1 MLFIVQGKRMIANP
15 TSAPPPKLRIV
26 PLGAVLPHEK
36 SDLQRSEPLIRRLRR
51 AEFFTN
57 PPVVARAGA
66 DQYVLMDGANRY
78 HSLKYL
84 GFEHILVQIAD
95 YETEFVELGV
105 WQHIVSD
112 WNRAD
117 FLRQLRRIDGVQ
129 LRAGGDENALAQIQL
144 RAGPTYSVQAAA
156 ADISQRNAALRQ
168 VVGAYH
174 QQAVLYRTALSDPT
188 QIWPLYPAG
197 LALVIFPAYRPS
209 DIIAAALNQ
218 AYLPPGISRHIIHGR
233 ALRLNYPMSRL
244 REDLPLEQKNDQLR
258 QWMRQKLAARGLRY
272 YAEATYQ
279 FDE

>member
-1 MLFIVQGKRMIANP
+1 MIANP

-36 SDLQRSEPLIRRLRR
+36 SDLQRSEPLIRRLRT

-57 PPVVARAGA
+57 PPVVAKAGG

-78 HSLKYL
+78 HSLKHL

-117 FLRQLRRIDGVQ
+117 FLRRLRRIDGVQ
-129 LRAGGDENALAQIQL
+129 LRDGGDDKALARIQL
-144 RAGPTYSVQAAA
+144 RAGPTYSVESAA
-156 ADISQRNAALRQ
+156 ADISQRSAALRQ
-168 VVGAYH
+168 VVDVYH
-174 QQAVLYRTALSDPT
+174 QQAVLYRTALSDPA

-197 LALVIFPAYRPS
+197 LALVIFPTYQPS
-209 DIIAAALNQ
+209 AIIAAALNR

-244 REDLPLEQKNDQLR
+244 RGDLPLEQKNDQLR